1 MSALRRSAVATSSL
15 SGTADGAAR
24 ALEGLIAPTRG
35 ILAWVARCAERAAQ
49 RRTLAQLTDWQL
61 QDIGISRGEA
71 DAEAGK
77 WRWRA

>member
-1 MSALRRSAVATSSL
+1 
-15 SGTADGAAR
+15 
-24 ALEGLIAPTRG
+24 LESLIAPTRG
-35 ILAWVARCAERAAQ
+35 ILAWAARCAERAAQ

-61 QDIGISRGEA
+61 RDIGISRAEA